1 MRITQE
7 TDYAFRICS
16 HLARNENKV
25 IGASIIAK
33 EEAIPERFTLRILRK
48 LNIAGITKSKRGV
61 TGGYLLN
68 KSKEKI
74 SLYDIIVAI
83 EGPIVVNKCLDQNDP
98 HCSKH
103 TAENCKYPGC
113 KIHRR
118 LENIQSTIIEMF
130 KESKLDKY
138 L

>member
-16 HLARNENKV
+16 HLARNENQV
-25 IGASIIAK
+25 VGAPIIAK

-48 LNIAGITKSKRGV
+48 LNIAGITKSKRGA

-68 KSKEKI
+68 RPKEEI

-83 EGPIVVNKCLDQNDP
+83 DGPIIVNKCLDKDDP
-98 HCSKH
+98 YCSKH
-103 TAENCKYPGC
+103 TAKNCRYPSC
-113 KIHRR
+113 RIHRR
-118 LENIQSTIIEMF
+118 LVDIQSTIIEMF
-130 KESKLDKY
+130 KDSKLDKY